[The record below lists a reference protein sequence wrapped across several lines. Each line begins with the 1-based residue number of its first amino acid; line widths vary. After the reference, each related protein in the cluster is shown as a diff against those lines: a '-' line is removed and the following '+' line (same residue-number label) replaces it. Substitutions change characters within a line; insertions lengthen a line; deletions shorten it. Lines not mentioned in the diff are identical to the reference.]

1 MGRVK
6 TYHKM
11 SILESNILAWD
22 TLPERQE
29 TAYAWDE
36 LKTPRAHAIIADAN
50 VLDEA
55 ARRARD
61 GTNWK
66 ESVQRFWWN
75 RLARISSLQRALDA
89 LEDGQEGAYEP
100 DEGYEFMLN
109 ERGRTRPICGQKVD
123 DRVVSHALND
133 AVLIPAIRPYLIYDN
148 SASLE
153 GRGVDFARRRMR
165 AQLERYYA
173 REGTNRGYIRLK
185 DQSKYY
191 DNIQH
196 GTLQEILRTFTD
208 DALALKVADR
218 LLSKSRLDV
227 SYMTEEAFS
236 RAMEEKIDR
245 VAYRMSGHPREGRK
259 WLEKGMN
266 VGDQLSQTAGI
277 VYPWRVDQLAKTV
290 LGSKYYQ
297 RYMDDSCDIGRD
309 LGKLTRRAREIDRA
323 ADSLGMYTNE
333 RKTVIARIDKGF
345 IHLQRKIRLMDDGT
359 VLVRLR
365 PKAVTRIKRRIRKAK
380 LKEKVKNGQIPAKDL
395 VNMVKSWTYARR
407 DCLTYMQLRSIEQT
421 VLKEYGREAYE
432 QVYDHAEKWKATH
445 RSEP

>member
-1 MGRVK
+1 
-6 TYHKM
+6 M
-11 SILESNILAWD
+11 SIFDGERLAWD
-22 TLPERQE
+22 TLPEKQE
-29 TAYAWDE
+29 TAYAWDTLPE
-36 LKTPRAHAIIADAN
+36 TRKHAVIADAN

-55 ARRARD
+55 ARRARA

-89 LEDGQEGAYEP
+89 LEDGLEGAYEP

-123 DRVVSHALND
+123 DRVVSHAVND

-153 GRGVDFARRRMR
+153 GRGVDFARKRMI
-165 AQLERYYA
+165 AQLRRYYA
-173 REGTNRGYIRLK
+173 REGTSRGYIRLK

-191 DNIQH
+191 DNIRH
-196 GTLQEILRTFTD
+196 EMLREILRTFTD

-218 LLSKSRLDV
+218 LLEKSRLDV
-227 SYMTEEAFS
+227 SYMTEAEYA

-245 VAYRMSGHPREGRK
+245 VAYRTSGYPREGRK

-297 RYMDDSCDIGRD
+297 RYMDDSCDIDRN
-309 LGKLTRRAREIDRA
+309 LEELKRRAREIDRA
-323 ADSLGMYTNE
+323 ADGLGMYTNE

-345 IHLQRKIRLMDDGT
+345 IHLQRKIRLLEDGT

-380 LKEKVKNGQIPAKDL
+380 LKEKVRNGQIPVKDL
-395 VNMVKSWTYARR
+395 VNMVKSWTHARR

-432 QVYDHAEKWKATH
+432 QVYDHAEKWKATG
-445 RSEP
+445 RPDY